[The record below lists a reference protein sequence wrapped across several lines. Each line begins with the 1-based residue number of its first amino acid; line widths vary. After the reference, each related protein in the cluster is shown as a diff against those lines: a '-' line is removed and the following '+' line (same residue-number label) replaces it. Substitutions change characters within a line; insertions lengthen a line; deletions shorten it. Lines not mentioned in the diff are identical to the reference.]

1 MIGLLKGYVVSTAK
15 NSLILDVNGVG
26 YSLLVPEFTLKE
38 ISRETQVTLYT
49 YLQVRDDALVLY
61 GFSSLDEKALFE
73 RIISVSG
80 AGPKTAL
87 AILSAMRPVEFLRAV
102 IEGNK
107 PALTK
112 IPGIGKKTAD
122 RLLLELKDIGKEFD
136 IAWEA
141 EQSMPVPSGGI
152 LQDAVEALISLGYNL
167 GEAEQMVNQAHAMI
181 GDTFDLQKIIKTALS
196 TKSVKS
202 EV

>member
-196 TKSVKS
+196 TKSVKK
-202 EV
+202 